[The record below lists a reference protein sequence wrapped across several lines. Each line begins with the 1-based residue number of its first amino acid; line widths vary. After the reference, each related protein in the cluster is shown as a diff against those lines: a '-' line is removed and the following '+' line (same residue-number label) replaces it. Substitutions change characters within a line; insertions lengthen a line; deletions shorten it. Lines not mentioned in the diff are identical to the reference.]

1 MVRTIVGLSVQ
12 FRVLVAALV
21 VVVAT
26 LGIIQI
32 QKTPL
37 DVYPEFAPP
46 QVQIQTEA
54 LGLSAAEVEQLIT
67 VPMEQDLLNGIAWL
81 QQIRSESSPGLS
93 SIELIFEPG
102 TDILKARQLV
112 QERMVQAHALPNVG
126 SSPFMV
132 QPVSSDSRVMMI
144 GLGSKD
150 LSGIDLSV
158 LARWKIKPRLQ
169 GIPGVANIAIW
180 GQRDRQLQV
189 QVNPDKLR
197 QYGVSVT
204 QVLKTT
210 GNALWVSPLTFVQA
224 STPGTGGFIDTNSQR
239 LAIQHILPITTP
251 QSLAS
256 VSVEDT
262 GDKRLNLG
270 DIATVVEDHQP
281 LIGDAV
287 LNDGPGLMLV
297 IEKFPE
303 ANTREVTAAVEDA
316 MNSLKPGLTGITIDT
331 NVYRPA
337 TYIEDALSHLGLWA
351 IIGLAILFVL
361 FAGAFFSLRMAL
373 ISFISLAL
381 SVITALWVL
390 HLLGATLNV
399 MVLVGLTI
407 ALGAIVDDAVTDAD
421 SIRRRLREH
430 RASGSDAPLLGV
442 VVDASHAVRRPLV
455 YSTLIL
461 LLAALPLVFLGGVPG
476 AFSGP
481 LVMSYALAIVASSVV
496 ALTVT
501 PVLAVALLSRG
512 RLDRRPSPAARLVHW
527 VFDRTVPAFLRHR
540 WPAYV
545 AIVLL
550 IATGFALVPQLGN
563 GSLLP
568 PRLDRNLMVR
578 WQTAAGTSLAEM
590 NRVTTAAVGEVRG
603 ISGVRAV
610 GAHVGRAIAS
620 DQTVNVNAGEL
631 WVGLTDG
638 ADYNATAAEV
648 RRVVRGYPGMRVDTA
663 SYAEQRVDTARA
675 AAGGDVVVRVFGYD
689 LGVLRTKADEVRQL
703 LATVD
708 GVTDPKVAP
717 QPPDEPTLEVK
728 VDLQA
733 AQRFGIKPGD
743 VRRAAGTFF
752 SGLPVGNL
760 YEDQKVFD
768 VVVLGAPTTR
778 FSPSNVGDLLIDL
791 PAGGQVRL
799 GDVATVRTTSYPS
812 TVRHIETS
820 RSIDITANV
829 RGRSLSSVI
838 NDVKGRLPNV
848 SMPLEYHAEV
858 LDEVSGQRDQTL
870 LVAGLALIALIG
882 IYLLLQAAF
891 RSWRTA
897 LLILLTLPLA
907 AVGGVVAGLF
917 SGGVLTMGALA
928 GLAAVLGLA
937 LRNVVVLVHGY
948 QDAGALGA
956 GEILR
961 VTRGRAGPVVLT
973 AVATAA
979 VLVPVLVLGRVP
991 GLEVL
996 FPLAAVLLGGLVT
1009 STLLTLVITPAL
1021 YLRFAPART

>member
-1 MVRTIVGLSVQ
+1 M
-12 FRVLVAALV
+12 
-21 VVVAT
+21 VAT

-32 QKTPL
+32 QKAPL

-150 LSGIDLSV
+150 LSAIDLSV

-169 GIPGVANIAIW
+169 GIPGVANVAIW

-262 GDKRLNLG
+262 GDKRLHLG
-270 DIATVVEDHQP
+270 DVATVVEDHQP

-303 ANTREVTAAVEDA
+303 SNTREVTAAVEDA
-316 MNSLKPGLTGITIDT
+316 MNALKPGLAGITVDT

-337 TYIEDALSHLGLWA
+337 SYIEDALGHLGLWA
-351 IIGLAILFVL
+351 IVGLVILFVL
-361 FAGAFFSLRMAL
+361 FAAAFFSLRMAL
-373 ISFISLAL
+373 ISFVSLAL

-390 HLLGATLNV
+390 HLRGATLNV

-407 ALGAIVDDAVTDAD
+407 ALGAIVDDAVTDAEN
-421 SIRRRLREH
+421 IRRRLREH
-430 RASGSDAPLLGV
+430 RASGGDAPLLGV
-442 VVDASHAVRRPLV
+442 VVDASHAVRRPLL
-455 YSTLIL
+455 YTTLIL
-461 LLAALPLVFLGGVPG
+461 LLATLPLFFLGGVPG

-481 LVMSYALAIVASSVV
+481 LAMSYGLAIVASAVV

-501 PVLAVALLSRG
+501 PALAVVLLSRG
-512 RLDRRPSPAARLVHW
+512 RLDRRPSPAVRLVHW
-527 VFDRTVPAFLRHR
+527 GFDRTMPAFLGRR
-540 WPAYV
+540 WPVYL

-550 IATGFALVPQLGN
+550 IAAGFALLPQLGTGN

-568 PRLDRNLMVR
+568 PRLDRNLLVR

-590 NRVTTAAVGEVRG
+590 DRVTSAAAGEVRA

-631 WVGLTDG
+631 WIGLTDT
-638 ADYNATAAEV
+638 ADYDATAAEV
-648 RRVVRGYPGMRVDTA
+648 RRVVRGYPGMQVDLA

-675 AAGGDVVVRVFGYD
+675 AAGGDLVVRVYGYD
-689 LGVLRTKADEVRQL
+689 LDILRSKADEVKQL
-703 LATVD
+703 LTTVD

-768 VVVLGAPTTR
+768 VVVLGTPTTR

-799 GDVATVRTTSYPS
+799 GDVATVRTTSYPT
-812 TVRHIETS
+812 TVRHTGTS
-820 RSIDITANV
+820 RSIDVIANV
-829 RGRSLSSVI
+829 RGRSAGSVAA
-838 NDVKGRLPNV
+838 DVKGRLPNV

-858 LDEVSGQRDQTL
+858 LDEVSGQRDQAL
-870 LVAGLALIALIG
+870 LTAGLALIALIG
-882 IYLLLQAAF
+882 IFLLLQAAF

-897 LLILLTLPLA
+897 LLVLLTLPLA
-907 AVGGVVAGLF
+907 AVGGVLAAGF
-917 SGGVLTMGALA
+917 SGGVLTLGALA

-937 LRNVVVLVHGY
+937 LRNVMVLVHGY
-948 QDAGALGA
+948 QEAGAVGA
-956 GEILR
+956 DEILR
-961 VTRGRAGPVVLT
+961 VTRDRAGPVVLT

-979 VLVPVLVLGRVP
+979 VVVPVLVLGRVS

-1021 YLRFAPART
+1021 YLQHAPARN